1 MEVLTKSMTL
11 IFDAMVYMVPTSF
24 VFSPITTQTELITLC
39 GEIKNQILYFVPLS
53 CHDIILEYFI
63 FWKPIFDILKKGLNY
78 RKNME

>member
-1 MEVLTKSMTL
+1 
-11 IFDAMVYMVPTSF
+11 
-24 VFSPITTQTELITLC
+24 
-39 GEIKNQILYFVPLS
+39 VPLS